1 MEILAVILVVI
12 SLSKL
17 LLCFSI
23 NSSSESVYEEFFK
36 EHPNVS
42 WKTKCKIEI
51 AILVFDGLI
60 GLFCACLIFFLL

>member
-1 MEILAVILVVI
+1 MEILAVILTVI

-23 NSSSESVYEEFFK
+23 NSSSESALKEFIE
-36 EHPNVS
+36 EHPNIS
-42 WKTKCKIEI
+42 WETKYKIEI
-51 AILVFDGLI
+51 AILIFDGLI